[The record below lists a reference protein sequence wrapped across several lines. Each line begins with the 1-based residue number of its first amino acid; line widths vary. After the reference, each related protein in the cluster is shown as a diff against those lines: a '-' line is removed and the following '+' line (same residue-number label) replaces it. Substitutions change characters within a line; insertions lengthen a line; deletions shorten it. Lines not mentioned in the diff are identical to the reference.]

1 MDQVLFLM
9 RIMDSLIHRLVGRRR
24 GELISMLKI
33 LRVKV
38 RKLRVLRINHWI
50 EMKRIRTVG
59 MTARG
64 KMMIVRVKLFKPWKL
79 IRLIMYPQIW
89 KIKKFNN
96 NKLKW
101 INLIRED
108 KKWLIHRN
116 PLLPKIWCRFKC
128 KMMNHRSQTL
138 IYQMVIMNQMMRMKV
153 MMINRK

>member
-1 MDQVLFLM
+1 MFIGLESMDQVLFLM

-64 KMMIVRVKLFKPWKL
+64 KMMIVRVKLFKP
-79 IRLIMYPQIW
+79 
-89 KIKKFNN
+89 
-96 NKLKW
+96 
-101 INLIRED
+101 
-108 KKWLIHRN
+108 
-116 PLLPKIWCRFKC
+116 
-128 KMMNHRSQTL
+128 
-138 IYQMVIMNQMMRMKV
+138 
-153 MMINRK
+153 